1 MDTVA
6 LDKNNLRARVDALL
20 DGMIERFYQVAPL
33 GGYQKDAAEID
44 LNYFVRHSIE
54 TVLRIRHKRMID
66 ALVIHYFT
74 KHNPRLAK
82 AWANYT
88 EDEML
93 HGHMFA
99 RDLQKLA
106 GLTIEEIYQQYEP
119 LFSTKLLN
127 GYFYFTLEHE
137 GPMAAITS
145 AYFLEYTTRKTQ
157 PVWLDN
163 LERVFGKENLMGARG
178 HVNHDIRDNHND
190 FVWDVL
196 AALINNEEDEARFF
210 MHLNHIYGLFVAYF
224 QDVYQQTLASNDQAG
239 IEKITLLAVKEANH
253 LRAVTGKPVYEYAG
267 NAS

>member
-1 MDTVA
+1 MI
-6 LDKNNLRARVDALL
+6 DKDNLRKAVDETLEQ
-20 DGMIERFYQVAPL
+20 MIARFYEVAPL
-33 GGYQKDAAEID
+33 GNYQKDSGQVD
-44 LNYFVRHSIE
+44 LGYFVRHSIE

-74 KHNPRLAK
+74 KHQPRLAK
-82 AWANYT
+82 AWAHYT

-99 RDLQKLA
+99 HDLQKLA
-106 GLTIEEIYQQYEP
+106 GLSIDDIYLNYEP
-119 LFSTKLLN
+119 LFATKLLN
-127 GYFYFTLEHE
+127 GYFHFTLEHE

-163 LERVFGKENLMGARG
+163 LEKVFGKEKLMGARG

-196 AALINNEEDEARFF
+196 VALIHNDEDKKRFF
-210 MHLNHIYGLFVAYF
+210 QHLYHIYGLFLAYF
-224 QDVYQQTLASNDQAG
+224 QDVYQQTLGESEFSGAES
-239 IEKITLLAVKEANH
+239 VANT
-253 LRAVTGKPVYEYAG
+253 AVTESNNIKFITRRTTNEQQERVVQ
-267 NAS
+267 N